1 MIIYRDIT
9 TENKD
14 EIISDT
20 FKIIDAGDGLWEV
33 DCRMIKKGAENFVLE
48 GANPSAEGEDA
59 DEGGDSE
66 TVQVLD
72 IEDQFRLNKI
82 ESKPSKKAFQGEIKT
97 YVKKVLTKLKERK
110 APEEDIKAFQ
120 SGAAGAVKKILANYD
135 NYDFYMGE
143 SMEEGSMYV
152 LVDFR
157 EDGITPYA
165 TVWKYGL
172 EEYKV

>member
-1 MIIYRDIT
+1 MLIYRDIT

-20 FKIIDAGDGLWEV
+20 FKIIDVGDGLWEV
-33 DCRMIKKGAENFVLE
+33 DCRTVTKGGDNFVLE
-48 GANPSAEGEDA
+48 GANPSAEDGDE
-59 DEGGDSE
+59 EGGGE
-66 TVQVLD
+66 TEVVRVLD

-82 ESKPSKKAFQGEIKT
+82 EGMSKKAYQSE
-97 YVKKVLTKLKERK
+97 VKKYLKKVSTTLKELGK
-110 APEEDIKAFQ
+110 EEEAKAFQ
-120 SGAAGAVKKILANYD
+120 AGAPAALKKILANYD
-135 NYDFYMGE
+135 NYDVYQGE

-157 EDGITPYA
+157 EDGVTPYA
-165 TVWKYGL
+165 TIWKHGL

>member
-9 TENKD
+9 TESKD
-14 EIISDT
+14 EIISDA

-33 DCRMIKKGAENFVLE
+33 DCRMITKGADNFVLE

-59 DEGGDSE
+59 DEGGEGGQD
-66 TVQVLD
+66 QRVLD

-82 ESKPSKKAFQGEIKT
+82 EGKPSKKAFQSEIKK
-97 YVKKVLTKLKERK
+97 YCKKVMDKLKESDPDK
-110 APEEDIKAFQ
+110 AKEFQ
-120 SGAAGAVKKILANYD
+120 ATAPAAVKKILGNYD
-135 NYDFYMGE
+135 NYDMYMGE
-143 SMEEGSMYV
+143 SMAEDSMYV

-157 EDGITPYA
+157 DDGVTPYA